1 MVIMNVYYVLAAQ
14 LLAQAIGG
22 TVTNIW
28 GLQFYCKRTD
38 GLMIVEMEIKKR
50 D

>member
-14 LLAQAIGG
+14 HHAQAIGG
-22 TVTNIW
+22 TAINTW
-28 GLQFYCKRTD
+28 DPQFYYKLTV
-38 GLMIVEMEIKKR
+38 GLTIVEMEIKKR